1 MNEFKGSKEGI
12 FTKDEVKALWGIVQG
27 EIGIPVIFKPI
38 ANMIIPGI
46 LDGLEN
52 KVTEKIPE
60 NWQIICEDLVTKTVA
75 IIADGKVTE
84 QEAEELGEFAA
95 KVLDTKINIPLL
107 DDAVEVVVF
116 LETFK
121 LLSVMLYNAVNKKR
135 MK

>member
-12 FTKDEVKALWGIVQG
+12 ATKEEIKVLWGMVSG
-27 EIGIPVIFKPI
+27 EIGIPAVFKPI

-52 KVTEKIPE
+52 RVTEKIPE

-75 IIADGKVTE
+75 VLADGKITE
-84 QEAEELGEFAA
+84 QEAVELGEFAA
-95 KVLDTKINIPLL
+95 KVLDTKIDIPLL
-107 DDAVEVVVF
+107 DDSVEVVVF

-135 MK
+135 AK